1 MITENIEKIYSTSSE
16 KVIGITDFSYSFE
29 KGKFYAIMGHSGS
42 GKSTLIRILGLMD
55 NATSGKYVINDRDVS
70 MLSDKE
76 LSNIRMENI
85 GFIFQDYY
93 LDENLRA
100 YENVMLPMLINKKI
114 DKSDRKIKAIDLLK
128 NIGLGDRVNHY
139 PKELSGGEQQRVCIA
154 RAIVNE
160 PKLLICDEPTGNLD
174 PKTSKGIMEVLE
186 TINKDLGTTIIM
198 ATHDKDIVNRM
209 KKRVI
214 VLDSGVL
221 AEDHMKGSYKASE
234 SV

>member
-154 RAIVNE
+154 RALANN
-160 PKLLICDEPTGNLD
+160 PDYLLGDEPTGNLD
-174 PKTSKGIMEVLE
+174 EENEIKILETLKKLSLNGKCVIVVSHSNEVRNYADEVLF
-186 TINKDLGTTIIM
+186 IKNGKL
-198 ATHDKDIVNRM
+198 
-209 KKRVI
+209 
-214 VLDSGVL
+214 VLEN
-221 AEDHMKGSYKASE
+221 EDN
-234 SV
+234 

>member
-55 NATSGKYVINDRDVS
+55 NATSGKYIINNRDVS

-114 DKSDRKIKAIDLLK
+114 DKSDRKTKAIDLLK

-154 RAIVNE
+154 RALANN
-160 PKLLICDEPTGNLD
+160 PDYLLGDEPTGNLD
-174 PKTSKGIMEVLE
+174 EENEIKILETLKKLSLNGKCVIVVSHSNEVRNYADEVLF
-186 TINKDLGTTIIM
+186 IKNGKL
-198 ATHDKDIVNRM
+198 V
-209 KKRVI
+209 
-214 VLDSGVL
+214 
-221 AEDHMKGSYKASE
+221 SE
-234 SV
+234 NENN

>member
-154 RAIVNE
+154 RALANN
-160 PKLLICDEPTGNLD
+160 PDYLLGCLLY
-174 PKTSKGIMEVLE
+174 TS
-186 TINKDLGTTIIM
+186 D
-198 ATHDKDIVNRM
+198 AADD
-209 KKRVI
+209 
-214 VLDSGVL
+214 
-221 AEDHMKGSYKASE
+221 
-234 SV
+234 

>member
-1 MITENIEKIYSTSSE
+1 
-16 KVIGITDFSYSFE
+16 
-29 KGKFYAIMGHSGS
+29 
-42 GKSTLIRILGLMD
+42 MD

-154 RAIVNE
+154 RALANN
-160 PKLLICDEPTGNLD
+160 PDYLLGDEPTGNLD
-174 PKTSKGIMEVLE
+174 EENEIKILETLKKLSLNGKCVIVVSHSNEVRNYADEVLF
-186 TINKDLGTTIIM
+186 IKNGKL
-198 ATHDKDIVNRM
+198 
-209 KKRVI
+209 
-214 VLDSGVL
+214 VLEN
-221 AEDHMKGSYKASE
+221 EDN
-234 SV
+234 

>member
-128 NIGLGDRVNHY
+128 NIGLGDRVNHF
-139 PKELSGGEQQRVCIA
+139 PNELSGGEQQRVCIA
-154 RAIVNE
+154 RALANN
-160 PKLLICDEPTGNLD
+160 PDYLLGDEPTGNLD
-174 PKTSKGIMEVLE
+174 EENEIKILETLKKLSLNGKCVIVVSHSNEVRNYADEVLF
-186 TINKDLGTTIIM
+186 IKNGKL
-198 ATHDKDIVNRM
+198 
-209 KKRVI
+209 
-214 VLDSGVL
+214 VLEN
-221 AEDHMKGSYKASE
+221 EDN
-234 SV
+234 